1 MKPTATRAAL
11 RRYEEMAA
19 DPHPPD
25 DSTSADLGL
34 RDLLRRRVDRI
45 MRALREGDRQQRI
58 HRPKLEDLIRARER
72 ERGFHWFDRV
82 GIAGDLERRTVL
94 AYLLRSTAELAPANP
109 GKPDRRRSVYQVTIT
124 APSGA
129 RRADLRQA
137 TRAAMAALEAISG
150 PLPPWIATEKPL
162 PRPHV
167 HLVIPALREVAPGDF
182 KHLAMGER
190 QIAAMREAVDG
201 EIAHQLEAFHLPTS
215 ILGVS
220 RSSGSSLLEGDGRK
234 TEPAPSSTAARGE
247 NRPGADRRQ
256 RSERSDR
263 QRDLER

>member
-1 MKPTATRAAL
+1 
-11 RRYEEMAA
+11 MAA
-19 DPHPPD
+19 DPHPPH
-25 DSTSADLGL
+25 DSTTADLGL

-45 MRALREGDRQQRI
+45 MEALREGARRQRI
-58 HRPKLEDLIRARER
+58 HRPKLEDVIRGRER

-109 GKPDRRRSVYQVTIT
+109 GQPDRRRSVYQVTIT
-124 APSGA
+124 VPSGA
-129 RRADLRQA
+129 RRADLPQA
-137 TRAAMAALEAISG
+137 TRAAMAALEAVSG

-167 HLVIPALREVAPGDF
+167 HLVIPALREVASGGF
-182 KHLAMGER
+182 KPLAIGER
-190 QIAAMREAVDG
+190 QVAAMREAVDG
-201 EIAHQLEAFHLPTS
+201 EIAHQLESFHLPTA
-215 ILGVS
+215 ILAVS
-220 RSSGSSLLEGDGRK
+220 RSNASSLLEGDGRK
-234 TEPAPSSTAARGE
+234 TEPVPSSTAARGE

-256 RSERSDR
+256 RSERSDH